1 MADLDRLAQRAR
13 AARDHVRLE
22 WDDGH
27 VDVLLRRTK
36 ARARRRTVYR
46 VAVAAAAVIVLSLSA
61 AVFLPDRV
69 PERVAARALVVQ
81 SSETERVLHLADGS
95 VVALLGEDSDVVIM
109 RVSEE
114 EIRLRLTRGAAR
126 FQVVPGLERA
136 FRVNAGDVDI
146 DVLGTTFEVRR
157 DGAGARVRVLEGQVR
172 VTWPPAHEA
181 RLTAGGEGRFPG
193 REPTVH
199 VPEEARKKRAAAE
212 PPTVESPATEPPA
225 VESPNSKPELA
236 SAPHAA
242 QRRRASG
249 RSTRPARSERHRR
262 WVELAEAGDYE
273 AAADLLD
280 EAPLEEATLD
290 ELLLASDT
298 MRLAGRPLR
307 ALDFL
312 DRAAALAETDHR
324 APIVAFTRGRLLL
337 TALSRPHDA
346 AEAFAQA
353 RALAPDGALAMDA
366 LAREVEARARAGDA
380 EAARARAEEYI
391 ARYPNGLRVAAVR
404 RWGALEP

>member
-236 SAPHAA
+236 SAPHGAPPVVRRGLLAA
-242 QRRRASG
+242 RGIAVGSSWRRPAITKLRRTCSTKRPWKRRRWTSCSSRPTRCVWPDVPSA
-249 RSTRPARSERHRR
+249 RSTFSIELRPWPRRITER
-262 WVELAEAGDYE
+262 
-273 AAADLLD
+273 
-280 EAPLEEATLD
+280 P
-290 ELLLASDT
+290 SS
-298 MRLAGRPLR
+298 P
-307 ALDFL
+307 
-312 DRAAALAETDHR
+312 
-324 APIVAFTRGRLLL
+324 
-337 TALSRPHDA
+337 SRVGG
-346 AEAFAQA
+346 FC
-353 RALAPDGALAMDA
+353 
-366 LAREVEARARAGDA
+366 
-380 EAARARAEEYI
+380 
-391 ARYPNGLRVAAVR
+391 
-404 RWGALEP
+404 